1 MASEIL
7 PPGRGSA
14 PPATPPGSA
23 RSITRVSSS
32 LQDKMIGRMVGQAR
46 LLKRLGRGGMGD
58 VYLAAHG
65 ELNKTVAIKIL
76 PPDLTRNEELIQRF
90 RREAQ
95 SAARLEHPNLVEI
108 YDVGEENGFHYIT
121 MAYVEGMNLQEL
133 MDDAKRL
140 EPREAARIAYEVA
153 RGLEAVHAE
162 GIIHRDIKP
171 ANILISSRGEV
182 KIVDFGL
189 AFDADDKTTL
199 TIPGAV
205 MGTPWY
211 LSPEQAEG
219 KRADLRSDLYSLGIC
234 LYLLVTGV
242 RPFIGE
248 THMSVLY
255 KQIHEKPKDPR
266 LHNPDLPGF
275 LADLI
280 LRALEKKPEKRF
292 STASDMARELDRF
305 LKGNYPAGAPSAPA
319 AGVLERPPGRLFGA
333 PRSAWRVGL
342 GLAATLVIGGGV
354 CLAIFHVGWRA
365 RGREMAPAPLPLL
378 FRPAPEGASYD
389 EWVKKAA
396 IAEAKGD
403 LSQAERLYREAA
415 KLRDSAEAREGL
427 ARLQAKTKPEL
438 SAPPTP
444 EPALFKG
451 LLSDA
456 DRRQMAERDYAPVL
470 KRLMDRHTAAAAP
483 AAKLA
488 LSRVGQKISSA
499 FRVVTQ
505 FRAVIAAEKHPAL
518 RLRDGRLSSYAFTP
532 LPALDASSIVEYARR
547 SPEVNELDLA
557 FFLLVDGEGKQAL
570 DHVIQGREI
579 RPECRGALEDLVEG
593 ALSQARDAHEIVERL
608 FLVKDK
614 LPPVWAA
621 RVEAA
626 RR

>member
-7 PPGRGSA
+7 PPGRGAA

-32 LQDKMIGRMVGQAR
+32 LQDKMIGRMMGQAR

-108 YDVGEENGFHYIT
+108 YDVGEENGFHFIT

-140 EPREAARIAYEVA
+140 EPREAARIAFEVA

-189 AFDADDKTTL
+189 AFDAEDKTTL

-219 KRADLRSDLYSLGIC
+219 KRADLRSDLYSLGVC

-242 RPFIGE
+242 RPFTGE

-255 KQIHEKPKDPR
+255 KQIHEKPRDPR

-292 STASDMARELDRF
+292 ASAAEMARELDRF
-305 LKGNYPAGAPSAPA
+305 IKGSYPASGSPPA
-319 AGVLERPPGRLFGA
+319 AASAQERPSGKPFGGS
-333 PRSAWRVGL
+333 RSAWGAGL
-342 GLAATLVIGGGV
+342 TLAATVILGGGV
-354 CLAIFHVGWRA
+354 TLAIFLVGWRA
-365 RGREMAPAPLPLL
+365 RGRELAPAPVPLP
-378 FRPAPEGASYD
+378 FHSVPEASPYD
-389 EWVKKAA
+389 EWVKQAA

-403 LSQAERLYREAA
+403 LSQAERLYQEAA

-427 ARLQAKTKPEL
+427 SRLQAKMKPEVP
-438 SAPPTP
+438 APATP

-451 LLSDA
+451 LLSEA
-456 DRRQMAERDYAPVL
+456 DRRQIADRDYAPVI
-470 KRLMDRHTAAAAP
+470 KRLMDRHNAATAP

-505 FRAVIAAEKHPAL
+505 FRAVMAAEKHPSL
-518 RLRDGRLSSYAFTP
+518 RLRDGRSSSYAFTP
-532 LPALDASSIVEYARR
+532 LPALDAPSIVEYARR
-547 SPEVNELDLA
+547 SQGVTELDLA
-557 FFLLVDGEGKQAL
+557 FFLLVDGEAKLAL

-579 RPECRGALEDLVEG
+579 RPECRGALDELVEG
-593 ALSQARDAHEIVERL
+593 ALSQTRDGHEIVERL